1 MAGMPFHLEKGPVFA
16 TLEAKYN
23 GNKQDLHDFLQD
35 LWDGIP
41 LGSHRVLT
49 SPMHDGP
56 AGAVNATGADRRQS
70 MFTSWFG
77 DDATT
82 GDPQPAWGWH
92 EDLQRFVATT
102 GYWSQYY
109 GDVRSIVTQTLLRA
123 GEVSLGYARPEPGE
137 PLPRGIRHW
146 PVDFFWKCGQPRFE
160 GWVTWRSF
168 PRSSRGHVAVIFATP
183 ATPDTVLKRPAEG
196 GHAVNDTDHL
206 KWQGMWVTSHANHRQ
221 YRIRPSQPSK
231 IGRWVVPTSA
241 SMFTRGLEEVGTWVP
256 DFGLGGTP
264 PSDKSFV
271 QGTP

>member
-1 MAGMPFHLEKGPVFA
+1 MAQL
-16 TLEAKYN
+16 
-23 GNKQDLHDFLQD
+23 
-35 LWDGIP
+35 
-41 LGSHRVLT
+41 
-49 SPMHDGP
+49 
-56 AGAVNATGADRRQS
+56 
-70 MFTSWFG
+70 
-77 DDATT
+77 
-82 GDPQPAWGWH
+82 
-92 EDLQRFVATT
+92 
-102 GYWSQYY
+102 
-109 GDVRSIVTQTLLRA
+109 
-123 GEVSLGYARPEPGE
+123 
-137 PLPRGIRHW
+137 
-146 PVDFFWKCGQPRFE
+146 
-160 GWVTWRSF
+160 